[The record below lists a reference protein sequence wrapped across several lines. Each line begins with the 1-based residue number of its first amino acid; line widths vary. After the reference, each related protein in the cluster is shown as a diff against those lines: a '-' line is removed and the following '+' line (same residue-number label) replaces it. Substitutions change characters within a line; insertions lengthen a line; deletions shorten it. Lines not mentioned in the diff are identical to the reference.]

1 MFWIIFSF
9 LSFFSIQYIPYMR
22 GGIFWYTSVAHYVI
36 PYGVALLCIT
46 AAIEYALMPAG
57 QTNNTKRRQ
66 IKYLVLISMGMSYLG
81 GAGYLTI
88 VLSAESLMLLILLS
102 MHRMKTA
109 KRSHNQMTL
118 MQAEK
123 NMLLI
128 IPLILLMAGFIVSA
142 AAPGNKVRGGN
153 QFGFHVSVIFMTL
166 LKSIQQGI
174 TGSASE
180 FIRVKPLILLVLIVP
195 VAAVRLSDSAPVK
208 KNQALSFSHPVFVTE
223 LCLLFCC
230 SVYAPGI
237 YANTGLSGG
246 VPDTIYFVFLLMMVI
261 WEIYFVKW
269 LLIKWP
275 SCRFIQIIAARGK
288 QIVLAAFLLCILCS
302 KHLVKNTVDYTCIT
316 FATSGHLADYSDQM
330 EERIRLLTDPRN
342 DDVIVPGMNNEQG
355 PFMCMSIMD
364 DPDNVINKDTA
375 LFYGKKSVTAV
386 SREQYNNRINSSNS
400 VTDK

>member
-1 MFWIIFSF
+1 
-9 LSFFSIQYIPYMR
+9 
-22 GGIFWYTSVAHYVI
+22 
-36 PYGVALLCIT
+36 
-46 AAIEYALMPAG
+46 
-57 QTNNTKRRQ
+57 
-66 IKYLVLISMGMSYLG
+66 
-81 GAGYLTI
+81 
-88 VLSAESLMLLILLS
+88 
-102 MHRMKTA
+102 
-109 KRSHNQMTL
+109 MTL

-246 VPDTIYFVFLLMMVI
+246 RPGYYLFCLF
-261 WEIYFVKW
+261 
-269 LLIKWP
+269 
-275 SCRFIQIIAARGK
+275 
-288 QIVLAAFLLCILCS
+288 
-302 KHLVKNTVDYTCIT
+302 
-316 FATSGHLADYSDQM
+316 
-330 EERIRLLTDPRN
+330 TDDGYMGN
-342 DDVIVPGMNNEQG
+342 
-355 PFMCMSIMD
+355 
-364 DPDNVINKDTA
+364 
-375 LFYGKKSVTAV
+375 LFC
-386 SREQYNNRINSSNS
+386 
-400 VTDK
+400 